1 MGLKQREKKKNK
13 DKSTGDRIN
22 KIGLVTLL
30 GINIRENRDPIYY
43 IKINLCNVTW
53 IKKASSRS
61 LHAGW

>member
-43 IKINLCNVTW
+43 IKINLCNVT
-53 IKKASSRS
+53 
-61 LHAGW
+61 